1 MKNGTLYRPG
11 FHLSTLR
18 RKPRS
23 GAQKLADEKM
33 RVRRHTISHLGE
45 CFARGCVETAIRAG
59 AQAAAEDGSFS
70 WGRFLVEMW
79 AVKEG
84 VFALAASS
92 SSHIFPDGHHQFVSS
107 QQIDDPAQVVPEDM
121 QAHLRLDVL

>member
-1 MKNGTLYRPG
+1 MQLFSVTVNQLPVIKAGRA
-11 FHLSTLR
+11 
-18 RKPRS
+18 RS
-23 GAQKLADEKM
+23 AG
-33 RVRRHTISHLGE
+33 LG
-45 CFARGCVETAIRAG
+45 RGCVETAIRAG